1 MEQQTSIEEL
11 NLFFSN
17 ISYDFYNL
25 HMAVIIAYYNNNF
38 SPLTQKEIYNEII
51 SRKDFRDKLRK
62 STGEKYSSIKLR
74 IKDILKK
81 KKSIFKN
88 LSKSK
93 RTRGAKYAIVLNQV
107 TKFRKSQASHM
118 NKDINTDTDE
128 EDLTST
134 KFENKKKYSE
144 DKLSNKKDNNIN
156 YILNE
161 KPEQNSMNELLSK
174 KTKRKK
180 YKCDNNTNNSSD
192 MSGYK
197 TVYKINKPSKNNI
210 IMTGYL
216 TDDINKTKYNNNN
229 NDNDNDNENGNDLL
243 KDIFK
248 NSIYDKLPQIDE
260 NSINNTIENYGKL
273 IEKLDTIRKNLINFK
288 NNKILIN
295 SFTENKKKEEK
306 EKLSISNYVKN
317 FQKLLNENKFNSD
330 VFERQN
336 DLFKKNVDDYLE
348 IYEDSYE
355 ILFKIIYERNELF
368 DGLILEG

>member
-88 LSKSK
+88 LSKNK

-107 TKFRKSQASHM
+107 TKFWKSQASHM

-134 KFENKKKYSE
+134 KFANKKKVE
-144 DKLSNKKDNNIN
+144 
-156 YILNE
+156 
-161 KPEQNSMNELLSK
+161 
-174 KTKRKK
+174 
-180 YKCDNNTNNSSD
+180 
-192 MSGYK
+192 
-197 TVYKINKPSKNNI
+197 
-210 IMTGYL
+210 
-216 TDDINKTKYNNNN
+216 
-229 NDNDNDNENGNDLL
+229 
-243 KDIFK
+243 
-248 NSIYDKLPQIDE
+248 
-260 NSINNTIENYGKL
+260 
-273 IEKLDTIRKNLINFK
+273 
-288 NNKILIN
+288 
-295 SFTENKKKEEK
+295 
-306 EKLSISNYVKN
+306 
-317 FQKLLNENKFNSD
+317 
-330 VFERQN
+330 
-336 DLFKKNVDDYLE
+336 
-348 IYEDSYE
+348 
-355 ILFKIIYERNELF
+355 
-368 DGLILEG
+368 